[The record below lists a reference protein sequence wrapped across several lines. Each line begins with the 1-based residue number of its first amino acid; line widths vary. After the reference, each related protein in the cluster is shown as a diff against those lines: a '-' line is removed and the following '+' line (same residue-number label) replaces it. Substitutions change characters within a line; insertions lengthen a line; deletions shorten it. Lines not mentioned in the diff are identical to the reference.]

1 MKDCEIV
8 SSLTVNTKVGSGAMW
23 MAKLQILAKTP
34 WKVLEVEGSGRL
46 KPVPLLTK
54 GQARAPISA
63 YTATELY
70 YRMNELY

>member
-8 SSLTVNTKVGSGAMW
+8 SSLTVITKVGSGAMW

-34 WKVLEVEGSGRL
+34 HNLEVEGSGRL
-46 KPVPLLTK
+46 KPVPLLRK